1 MPSALRICPQIGP
14 SARGSH
20 PPINSHRAVTSVL
33 ASSEHHVSGRVLLI
47 EPFGAGGGP
56 DLVAREL
63 AGPLSKR
70 QRRPVDVENHPGG
83 GSTAAPAL
91 VAKAPADGNTLLVST
106 SAHAYSAAARD
117 LPYDPLRDFIAVTP
131 LTTQAYVLVAG
142 RHLAVSS
149 LRELVAA
156 AKARPRAMRF
166 GSTGVGTGTH
176 LGAEELNLAAGIS
189 AVHVPAGPGDAI
201 SDVITKVVTGVD
213 DYVMSPISIA
223 APHLADGNLVA
234 LGVTT
239 ARRSPALPDVPTL
252 AEEGVAGYDF
262 PIWYGVW
269 APAGTPIEIVVRL
282 ADDITSVISQP
293 PVRDW
298 LVNHGMEPMSMT
310 PEAFARFVNDETRRA
325 LRIIEASASR
335 TRR

>member
-1 MPSALRICPQIGP
+1 
-14 SARGSH
+14 
-20 PPINSHRAVTSVL
+20 
-33 ASSEHHVSGRVLLI
+33 VSGRLLLI

-56 DLVAREL
+56 DLVARGL
-63 AGPLSKR
+63 AGPLSDR
-70 QRRPVDVENHPGG
+70 RRRPVDVENHPGG

-106 SAHAYSAAARD
+106 SAHAYSSAAARD

-131 LTTQAYVLVAG
+131 LTSQAYVLVAG
-142 RHLAVSS
+142 QHVAVSS
-149 LRELVAA
+149 LRELVALA
-156 AKARPRAMRF
+156 RARPRAMRF

-176 LGAEELNLAAGIS
+176 VGTEELNLAAGIR
-189 AVHVPAGPGDAI
+189 AVHVPAGPSDAI
-201 SDVITKVVTGVD
+201 SDVITKVVTAVA

-239 ARRSPALPDVPTL
+239 AQRSPALPDVPTL

-282 ADDITSVISQP
+282 ADDITSVITEP
-293 PVRDW
+293 PMHDW
-298 LVNHGMEPMSMT
+298 LVNQGMEPMTMT
-310 PEAFARFVNDETRRA
+310 PEAFARFVNDETQRA

-335 TRR
+335 TRS

>member
-1 MPSALRICPQIGP
+1 M
-14 SARGSH
+14 
-20 PPINSHRAVTSVL
+20 
-33 ASSEHHVSGRVLLI
+33 SGRMLLI

-56 DLVAREL
+56 DLVARAL
-63 AGPLSKR
+63 AGPLSE
-70 QRRPVDVENHPGG
+70 RRRLPVDVENHPGG

-91 VAKAPADGNTLLVST
+91 VVKAPADGNTLLVST
-106 SAHAYSAAARD
+106 SAHAYSAAAAHD

-131 LTTQAYVLVAG
+131 LTSQAYVLVAG
-142 RHLAVSS
+142 QHAAVSS

-156 AKARPRAMRF
+156 AKARPRMMRF

-176 LGAEELNLAAGIS
+176 LGTEELNLAAGIR

-223 APHLADGNLVA
+223 APHLAAGDLVA

-239 ARRSPALPDVPTL
+239 AQRSPALPDVPTL
-252 AEEGVAGYDF
+252 AEEGVPGYDF
-262 PIWYGVW
+262 RIWYGVW
-269 APAGTPIEIVVRL
+269 APAGTPIGIVERL

-293 PVRDW
+293 PVHDW

-310 PEAFARFVNDETRRA
+310 PEAFARLVIDETQRA
-325 LRIIEASASR
+325 LRTIEALRIAHP
-335 TRR
+335 